1 MLNTQR
7 IQVGIRT
14 PNITE
19 KVGSWSDVFLNNWNQ
34 GFFCS
39 VFHTVHD
46 KCIGPS
52 STILDIHIFAPCG
65 CPQWYFV
72 VRPNRLWCIS
82 TLPESTM
89 CGRLR
94 CTSSLKSS
102 RMKEAHSTPDFGY
115 EIPAFLLASGSI
127 TPSTYCLINNISCI
141 VKYAN
146 STTTK
151 KVWEES
157 IFELK
162 FHAPL
167 QQSTTS

>member
-1 MLNTQR
+1 MASWHFAKAFKPEKDPHVPSVLHLYGLLTILGVNISVCRFERAFVGHHKMLNTQR

-19 KVGSWSDVFLNNWNQ
+19 NVGSWSDVFLNNWNQ

-52 STILDIHIFAPCG
+52 STMPDIHIFAPCV
-65 CPQWYFV
+65 V

-102 RMKEAHSTPDFGY
+102 RRKEAQSTPDFSY
-115 EIPAFLLASGSI
+115 EIPAGL
-127 TPSTYCLINNISCI
+127 
-141 VKYAN
+141 
-146 STTTK
+146 
-151 KVWEES
+151 
-157 IFELK
+157 
-162 FHAPL
+162 
-167 QQSTTS
+167 